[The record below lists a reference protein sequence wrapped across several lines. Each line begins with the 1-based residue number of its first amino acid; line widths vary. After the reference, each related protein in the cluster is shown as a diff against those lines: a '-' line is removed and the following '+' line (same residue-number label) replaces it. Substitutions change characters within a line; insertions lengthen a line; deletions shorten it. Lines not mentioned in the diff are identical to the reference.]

1 MSWEDSLQCKD
12 MTDHMNTKENVELVD
27 KGLVNHQMNQK
38 QGKQE
43 VDLSLNVGPDVLC
56 DWRFITDFGD

>member
-1 MSWEDSLQCKD
+1 

-43 VDLSLNVGPDVLC
+43 VDLGLNVGPDVLC